1 MTFHFLQHMHR
12 HANYL
17 HRAPEMASLPAVPI
31 AATPSCLSRC
41 ENGQNKKEK
50 KNKKNKSSST
60 SDEKQNRRSRSAAK
74 TAVEDQPEMNQQQ
87 PKRPSTHQQF
97 ISFGMAP
104 TTNINKQPQ
113 QLLTQ
118 SQQSDGGESMVSGYI
133 YTGMDRD
140 IAEEFIL
147 HSMTIPS
154 ATQASSVK
162 SGFSVA
168 DKRDVCWTFQ
178 QSTITLLYN
187 ELSNFFYHS
196 LIFRYHSKRK
206 KRSNFCYRKLVLSSH
221 SFVNWNIKQK
231 KKMRKMFGWV
241 SGSRN
246 TFWHRKNRA
255 VTQMEKKK
263 KNSQRRQ

>member
-87 PKRPSTHQQF
+87 PKRPSTQQQF

-104 TTNINKQPQ
+104 TTYNKQPQ

>member
-1 MTFHFLQHMHR
+1 MHR
-12 HANYL
+12 HADYL

-41 ENGQNKKEK
+41 KNGQNKKEK
-50 KNKKNKSSST
+50 KNKKNKSSSST
-60 SDEKQNRRSRSAAK
+60 SDEKQNRIRSRSAA

-104 TTNINKQPQ
+104 TTNINKEPQ
-113 QLLTQ
+113 QLLTTTQ

-168 DKRDVCWTFQ
+168 NKRDVC
-178 QSTITLLYN
+178 
-187 ELSNFFYHS
+187 
-196 LIFRYHSKRK
+196 
-206 KRSNFCYRKLVLSSH
+206 
-221 SFVNWNIKQK
+221 
-231 KKMRKMFGWV
+231 
-241 SGSRN
+241 
-246 TFWHRKNRA
+246 
-255 VTQMEKKK
+255 
-263 KNSQRRQ
+263 